1 MDPALDPAI
10 FVLDLKNASKP
21 FFPSFSAYYLLKVLL
36 DPGGP
41 KRYGSTTLMPR
52 EKRVVE
58 ISRTVIFLNKF
69 DHEHGEKYLDYNSR
83 EAKVKK
89 S

>member
-1 MDPALDPAI
+1 
-10 FVLDLKNASKP
+10 
-21 FFPSFSAYYLLKVLL
+21 
-36 DPGGP
+36 
-41 KRYGSTTLMPR
+41 MPR

-83 EAKVKK
+83 ETKVKSYTK
-89 S
+89 KLSQEDSPLT